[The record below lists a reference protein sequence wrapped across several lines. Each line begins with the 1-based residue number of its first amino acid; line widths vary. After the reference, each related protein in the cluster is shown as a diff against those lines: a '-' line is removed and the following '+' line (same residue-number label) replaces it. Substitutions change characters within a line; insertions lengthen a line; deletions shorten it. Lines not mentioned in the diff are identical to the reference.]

1 MTSHAT
7 VGRALKPPTG
17 SGTRRRYPWLVFALA
32 FGLLLSDYMSRQV
45 LSAVFPVLKSEW
57 SLSDAHLASLSSV
70 VALMVGLLTLPLSL
84 VADRWGRVRSLVV
97 MAVVWSLATLLCA
110 VAGNFHEMLA
120 ARFLVGVGE
129 AAYGSV
135 GIAVVLSIFAPRVHA
150 ALGGAFMAGGSFGSV
165 VGVAVGGSL
174 AVHVGWRWSFAAM
187 AAFGLLLVAVFRVV
201 VSERKLDEYA
211 VEPRLPAASAGGRA
225 PFASLFTNP
234 ALLCAYI
241 GGGLQMFT
249 PAVLLSWTPSYF
261 NRYYHFQTDEAAAIA
276 SVFVLL
282 IGSGMVIC
290 GIISDRFTRSR
301 ADASG
306 QWTAGVAFCVVSLV
320 CLSAG
325 FALGSGAASVI
336 LIGCGAFFAA
346 GTSGPTAA
354 IAAELSH
361 GSVRATGLGALTVAN
376 NVLGL
381 ALGPF
386 VVGMVA
392 DHLGLLGALRL
403 APLVYLAAIAAL
415 LLGRRLH
422 PAGKLRLDRLALPTA
437 R

>member
-1 MTSHAT
+1 MALRET
-7 VGRALKPPTG
+7 VGRAPAPLSGT
-17 SGTRRRYPWLVFALA
+17 GTRRTYPWLVFALA

-45 LSAVFPVLKSEW
+45 LSAVFPVLKDEW

-110 VAGNFHEMLA
+110 VAGNYQEMLA

-187 AAFGLLLVAVFRVV
+187 AVFGLLLVAVFRAV

-211 VEPRLPAASAGGRA
+211 VEPRSPAAVTGGRA
-225 PFASLFTNP
+225 PFTSLFTNP
-234 ALLCAYI
+234 ALLFAYI

-261 NRYYHFQTDEAAAIA
+261 NRYYHLQADEAAALA
-276 SVFVLL
+276 AVFVLL

-290 GIISDRFTRSR
+290 GIISDRFARSDSR
-301 ADASG
+301 G
-306 QWTAGVAFCVVSLV
+306 QWTAGVAFCAVSLV

-325 FALGSGAASVI
+325 FGLASGTASLI

-346 GTSGPTAA
+346 GSSGPTAA
-354 IAAELSH
+354 VVTDLSH
-361 GSVRATGLGALTVAN
+361 SSVRATGLGALTVAN

-403 APLVYLAAIAAL
+403 APLMYVAAVAAL
-415 LLGRRLH
+415 LLGRRYH
-422 PAGKLRLDRLALPTA
+422 PAGKLRLDRLALSTA